1 MKNTFLLIAAFFFIQ
16 NATAQTQII
25 APQKAY
31 FQQEANYKI
40 TASLDDKKHILT
52 ADLELTY
59 KNNSEDPLSILYLLL
74 PANAY
79 GSQRSFF
86 AKQELNK
93 GKT

>member
-16 NATAQTQII
+16 NATAQTQSI
-25 APQKAY
+25 AAQKAY

-52 ADLELTY
+52 ADLELSY
-59 KNNSEDPLSILYLLL
+59 KNNSADPLSILYLLL

-79 GSQRSFF
+79 GSRS
-86 AKQELNK
+86 EERRV
-93 GKT
+93 GKECCR